1 MPRFL
6 FRVLMGIAEGSA
18 SASEIENS
26 ASALAKSPKQKSN
39 LDVHLYKLLQVASLL
54 LMGVLRLHLEVF
66 HHSRRRRSFG
76 RFRIGFRA
84 GPNFFEI
91 RKNRDH
97 FRQNRSGEKKA
108 ELKHIFSFQDKID
121 H

>member
-6 FRVLMGIAEGSA
+6 FRVLMGIAEGST
-18 SASEIENS
+18 SEIENS
-26 ASALAKSPKQKSN
+26 ASALAKSPKQKATWM
-39 LDVHLYKLLQVASLL
+39 LDVHLSKLLQVASLL
-54 LMGVLRLHLEVF
+54 LMGVLRLLLEVF

-108 ELKHIFSFQDKID
+108 ELKHIFFIPR
-121 H
+121 